1 MDDCHRPGEIAR
13 KVAKSQIIIK
23 RPAMQRKSHPRA
35 HLSEDIIE
43 PATTAAIPEPSS
55 NASQEASSSQTTHD
69 PENDLSLVRSI
80 LRPSPLAG
88 LDDWGIPPEVTG
100 PCDPAIEVCYYP
112 SASQRWYLR
121 VLQTKLAQ
129 FHALKDDSSNPKHF
143 NDSLMSNRSFRNPH
157 LYAKLVEFVDV
168 DERITNFPKDVWDPD
183 DLDEEWFADRIGA
196 SAFEC
201 PVQATLFT
209 MLLSLRTFVSADN
222 LLRACSANLLLA
234 SEAEK
239 QKARSEQQSAAQSS
253 SKRSQIDFTS
263 SNKTKVKEP
272 PRLPRYNPYSSYG
285 QSSKKKSRWG

>member
-1 MDDCHRPGEIAR
+1 MHGLVAYDYDSQSDSEDKNLSTARSNAHNKHDVSLKTNVNNSDPR
-13 KVAKSQIIIK
+13 KVVKSQIIIK

-43 PATTAAIPEPSS
+43 PATTTAIPEPSS

-88 LDDWGIPPEVTG
+88 LDDWGIPPEPTG
-100 PCDPAIEVCYYP
+100 PCDPAIE
-112 SASQRWYLR
+112 
-121 VLQTKLAQ
+121 TKLAQ

-183 DLDEEWFADRIGA
+183 DLDEEWFADRI
-196 SAFEC
+196 
-201 PVQATLFT
+201 
-209 MLLSLRTFVSADN
+209 
-222 LLRACSANLLLA
+222 
-234 SEAEK
+234 AEK
-239 QKARSEQQSAAQSS
+239 QKARSSQQSAAQSS

-272 PRLPRYNPYSSYG
+272 PRLPRYNPYGSYD

>member
-1 MDDCHRPGEIAR
+1 
-13 KVAKSQIIIK
+13 
-23 RPAMQRKSHPRA
+23 MQRKSHPRA

-43 PATTAAIPEPSS
+43 PATTTAIPEPSS

-88 LDDWGIPPEVTG
+88 LDDWGIPPEPTG
-100 PCDPAIEVCYYP
+100 PCDPAIE
-112 SASQRWYLR
+112 
-121 VLQTKLAQ
+121 TKLAQ
-129 FHALKDDSSNPKHF
+129 FHTLKDDSSNPKHF

-183 DLDEEWFADRIGA
+183 DLDEEWFADRIGT

-222 LLRACSANLLLA
+222 LLRVCSANLLLA

-239 QKARSEQQSAAQSS
+239 QKARSSQQSAAQSS

-272 PRLPRYNPYSSYG
+272 PRLPRYNPYGSYD